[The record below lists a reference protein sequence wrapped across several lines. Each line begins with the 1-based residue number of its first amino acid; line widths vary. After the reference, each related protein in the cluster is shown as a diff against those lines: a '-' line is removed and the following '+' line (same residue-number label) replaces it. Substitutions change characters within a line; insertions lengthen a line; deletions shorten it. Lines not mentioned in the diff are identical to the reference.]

1 MKQLPMDDWQVYYDG
16 GKVLRLAMHSNNGY
30 LHWTKVQLLNP
41 LENSSGNDDLKGI
54 IVNAVDRALVA

>member
-16 GKVLRLAMHSNNGY
+16 GKVLCLAMHSNNGY

-41 LENSSGNDDLKGI
+41 LENFSGNDDLKGI